1 MRDLAPLL
9 EAAKKLQPEVT
20 ALRRAIHQEPELGLE
35 NPATRARVLAQLG
48 GLPLEINTHSKSSG
62 VVATL
67 RGARPGRRILLRAD
81 TDALPMPEDND
92 LPFRSQRP
100 GAMHACGHDAHTAML
115 AGAARLLCAQRDSID
130 GEVVFV
136 FQPGEEGF
144 AGAQVML
151 DEGLPEADGAFA
163 IHITPLLPS
172 GMIGS
177 RPGALLAS
185 ADFFGVTVEGKGGHA
200 SMPHDCR
207 DPIPAACEIT
217 TALQTFVTR
226 EIPVADPAVI
236 TVTRI
241 AGGTTGNVIPER
253 VELQGTIRALSER
266 ARAKAHAG
274 LERVARGIAQAHGV
288 EANVALQRGYP
299 VTVND
304 AEFEAFSRSVAH
316 ELLGPR
322 GVIEFG
328 APIMGAEDF
337 SYVLQRTPGAMVFLG
352 LRPPGVAEPA
362 PCHSNRMQID
372 EDGMAYGVALHAAI
386 ALRFLGAPLRDAR
399 APADRGRGSAR
410 AARARARARPRR
422 VRRAPGSG
430 RDRGRRAAAGVRERA
445 CGSPTWGARAIERG
459 ERSGACS
466 DRRGGR
472 RADPRLP
479 GSAGARGAP

>member
-1 MRDLAPLL
+1 MRDLSNLL
-9 EAAKKLQPEVT
+9 EAARKLQPEVT

-35 NPATRARVLAQLG
+35 NPATRAKLLALLD
-48 GLPLEINTHSKSSG
+48 GLPLELALHHKSSG

-92 LPFRSQRP
+92 LAFRSQRP
-100 GAMHACGHDAHTAML
+100 GAMHACGHDSHTAML
-115 AGAARLLCAQRDSID
+115 AGAARLLSARRDALA
-130 GEVVFV
+130 GEIVFM

-151 DEGLPEADGAFA
+151 DEGMPAADGAFA

-172 GMIGS
+172 GTIGT

-185 ADFFGVTVEGKGGHA
+185 ADFFNVTVKGKGGHA

-226 EIPVADPAVI
+226 EIPVADPVVI

-241 AGGTTGNVIPER
+241 AGGTTGNVIPET

-266 ARAKAHAG
+266 SRTRAQEG
-274 LERVARGIAQAHGV
+274 LERIARGIAQAHGV
-288 EANVALQRGYP
+288 EARVALLRGYP

-304 AEFEAFSRSVAH
+304 AGFESFSRGVAR

-322 GVIEFG
+322 GVIEFD

-352 LRPPGVAEPA
+352 LRPPGVPDPA
-362 PCHSNRMQID
+362 PCHSNRMLID
-372 EDGMAYGVALHAAI
+372 EEGMAYGVALHAAV
-386 ALRFLGAPLRDAR
+386 ALRFL
-399 APADRGRGSAR
+399 
-410 AARARARARPRR
+410 
-422 VRRAPGSG
+422 
-430 RDRGRRAAAGVRERA
+430 E
-445 CGSPTWGARAIERG
+445 GAR
-459 ERSGACS
+459 S
-466 DRRGGR
+466 
-472 RADPRLP
+472 
-479 GSAGARGAP
+479 

>member
-1 MRDLAPLL
+1 MRDLSELL
-9 EAAKKLQPEVT
+9 EAARKLQPEVT

-35 NPATRARVLAQLG
+35 NPATRAKLLALLD
-48 GLPLEINTHSKSSG
+48 GLPLELALHHKSSG

-92 LPFRSQRP
+92 LAFRSQRP
-100 GAMHACGHDAHTAML
+100 GAMHACGHDSHAAML
-115 AGAARLLCAQRDSID
+115 AGAARLLSARRDALA
-130 GEVVFV
+130 GEIVFM

-151 DEGLPEADGAFA
+151 DEGMPAADGAFA

-172 GMIGS
+172 GTIGT
-177 RPGALLAS
+177 RAGALLAS
-185 ADFFGVTVEGKGGHA
+185 ADFFDVTVKGKGGHA

-226 EIPVADPAVI
+226 EIPVADPVVI

-241 AGGTTGNVIPER
+241 AGGTTGNVIPET

-266 ARAKAHAG
+266 SRTRAQEG
-274 LERVARGIAQAHGV
+274 LERIARGIAQAHGV
-288 EANVALQRGYP
+288 EARVALLRGYP

-304 AEFEAFSRSVAH
+304 AGFESFSRGVAR

-322 GVIEFG
+322 GVIEFD

-352 LRPPGVAEPA
+352 LRPPGASDPA
-362 PCHSNRMQID
+362 PCHSNRMLID
-372 EDGMAYGVALHAAI
+372 EEGMAYGVALHAAV
-386 ALRFLGAPLRDAR
+386 ALRFL
-399 APADRGRGSAR
+399 
-410 AARARARARPRR
+410 
-422 VRRAPGSG
+422 
-430 RDRGRRAAAGVRERA
+430 E
-445 CGSPTWGARAIERG
+445 GAR
-459 ERSGACS
+459 S
-466 DRRGGR
+466 
-472 RADPRLP
+472 
-479 GSAGARGAP
+479 

>member
-1 MRDLAPLL
+1 MRDLSERL
-9 EAAKKLQPEVT
+9 EAARKLQPEVT

-35 NPATRARVLAQLG
+35 NPATRAKLLALLD
-48 GLPLEINTHSKSSG
+48 GLPLELALHHKSSG

-92 LPFRSQRP
+92 LAFRSQRP
-100 GAMHACGHDAHTAML
+100 GAMHACGHDSHAAML
-115 AGAARLLCAQRDSID
+115 AGAARLLSARRDALA
-130 GEVVFV
+130 GEIVFM

-151 DEGLPEADGAFA
+151 DEGMPAADGAFA

-172 GMIGS
+172 GTIGT
-177 RPGALLAS
+177 RAGALLAS
-185 ADFFGVTVEGKGGHA
+185 ADFFDVTVKGKGGHA

-241 AGGTTGNVIPER
+241 AGGTTGNVIPET

-266 ARAKAHAG
+266 SRTRAQEG
-274 LERVARGIAQAHGV
+274 LERIARGIAQAHGV
-288 EANVALQRGYP
+288 EARVALLRGYP

-304 AEFEAFSRSVAH
+304 AGFESFSRGVAR

-322 GVIEFG
+322 GVIEFD

-352 LRPPGVAEPA
+352 LRPPGASDPA
-362 PCHSNRMQID
+362 PCHSNRMLID
-372 EDGMAYGVALHAAI
+372 EEGMAYGVALHAAV
-386 ALRFLGAPLRDAR
+386 ALRFL
-399 APADRGRGSAR
+399 
-410 AARARARARPRR
+410 
-422 VRRAPGSG
+422 
-430 RDRGRRAAAGVRERA
+430 E
-445 CGSPTWGARAIERG
+445 GAR
-459 ERSGACS
+459 S
-466 DRRGGR
+466 
-472 RADPRLP
+472 
-479 GSAGARGAP
+479 

>member
-1 MRDLAPLL
+1 MRDLSELL
-9 EAAKKLQPEVT
+9 EAARKLQPEVT

-35 NPATRARVLAQLG
+35 NPATRAKLLALLD
-48 GLPLEINTHSKSSG
+48 GLPLELALHHKSSG

-92 LPFRSQRP
+92 LAFRSQRP
-100 GAMHACGHDAHTAML
+100 GAMHACGHDSHAAML
-115 AGAARLLCAQRDSID
+115 AGAARLLSARRDALA
-130 GEVVFV
+130 GEIVFM

-151 DEGLPEADGAFA
+151 DEGMPAADGAFA

-172 GMIGS
+172 GTIGT
-177 RPGALLAS
+177 RAGALLAS
-185 ADFFGVTVEGKGGHA
+185 ADFFDVTVKGKGGHA

-241 AGGTTGNVIPER
+241 AGGTTGNVIPET

-266 ARAKAHAG
+266 SRTRAQEG
-274 LERVARGIAQAHGV
+274 LERIARGIAQAHGV
-288 EANVALQRGYP
+288 EARVALLRGYP

-304 AEFEAFSRSVAH
+304 AGFESFSRGVAR

-322 GVIEFG
+322 GVIEFD

-352 LRPPGVAEPA
+352 LRPPGASDPA
-362 PCHSNRMQID
+362 PCHSNRMLID
-372 EDGMAYGVALHAAI
+372 EEGMAYGVALHAAV
-386 ALRFLGAPLRDAR
+386 ALRFL
-399 APADRGRGSAR
+399 
-410 AARARARARPRR
+410 
-422 VRRAPGSG
+422 
-430 RDRGRRAAAGVRERA
+430 E
-445 CGSPTWGARAIERG
+445 GAR
-459 ERSGACS
+459 S
-466 DRRGGR
+466 
-472 RADPRLP
+472 
-479 GSAGARGAP
+479 